1 MNGCMVDYSAL
12 AAALVLAGAGFAAP
26 VAAQP
31 KPTLNPPPVH
41 PNPVTQ
47 QAIANASKSAP
58 FPTFAQIPPLPKDVR
73 SIAEWKASVLSL
85 KARGAQLTEMA
96 AAEPWTL
103 GDTEQWAARKR
114 DAAVP
119 PPPVTTASSAADTE
133 AFAAAMRA
141 RAMPPPR
148 KR

>member
-1 MNGCMVDYSAL
+1 MNGCMVKYSAL
-12 AAALVLAGAGFAAP
+12 AAALLLAGAGFAAP
-26 VAAQP
+26 AAAQP
-31 KPTLNPPPVH
+31 KPTLNPPPVR

-47 QAIANASKSAP
+47 QAITEGHKGGA
-58 FPTFAQIPPLPKDVR
+58 FPTFASIPPLPKDVR
-73 SIAEWKASVLSL
+73 SMAEWKASVTGL
-85 KARGAQLTEMA
+85 KATGAALTEMA

-103 GDTEQWAARKR
+103 GDTETWAAGKR
-114 DAAVP
+114 AAAAP
-119 PPPVTTASSAADTE
+119 PAPVTEPSSQSDTE